1 MVLYHLQ
8 CLAFRALSQDNSS
21 GDVQQSCPVGVKI
34 YCSHSK
40 CTTITPDPFI
50 WYFPPPLYGAVC
62 PCLFILLSVNNLKW
76 IEEDNNGN
84 DNDKKIM
91 IIVIHNNY
99 LDRVAM
105 HFSY

>member
-1 MVLYHLQ
+1 MTLLY
-8 CLAFRALSQDNSS
+8 
-21 GDVQQSCPVGVKI
+21 GI
-34 YCSHSK
+34 
-40 CTTITPDPFI
+40 
-50 WYFPPPLYGAVC
+50 FPHPYGAVC